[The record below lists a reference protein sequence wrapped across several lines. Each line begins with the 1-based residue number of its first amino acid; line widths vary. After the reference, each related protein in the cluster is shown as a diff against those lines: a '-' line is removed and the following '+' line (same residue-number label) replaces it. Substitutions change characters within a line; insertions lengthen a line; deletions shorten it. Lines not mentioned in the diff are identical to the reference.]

1 MKVRIKEE
9 KRVQHLRY
17 KNLIKFFKK
26 NIGAGR
32 YILYIGGRA
41 EETEF
46 FKKQGSTEYVQWQ
59 KSSRNVII
67 VEYN

>member
-17 KNLIKFFKK
+17 KNLIKFLKK

-46 FKKQGSTEYVQWQ
+46 FKNRVVQSM
-59 KSSRNVII
+59 KSGRKV
-67 VEYN
+67 VEM